1 MEELLKEKYYILL
14 YEYLFKE
21 TSLTNYDNN
30 FSSSDLKYEKTSE
43 EEKDEYQKKS
53 ILNYF
58 YIRNDFHLENLES
71 DKKLLLDK
79 IDSET
84 TYDVKKE
91 FINSTLSDVLTD
103 KSVSENNLIPY
114 GPIADYNCMAKNGTL
129 VIGFRYDE
137 FFGYDDMDDSW
148 SDNLDLQEDEI
159 YEVLP
164 KIEQEI
170 AEKIKIPVKIIQYNE
185 NTVELDNGPK
195 M

>member
-1 MEELLKEKYYILL
+1 MEDLLKEKYYVLL

-21 TSLTNYDNN
+21 TSLIECDNA
-30 FSSSDLKYEKTSE
+30 FSSSNLKYAKINEIA
-43 EEKDEYQKKS
+43 KDEYQKRS

-58 YIRNDFHLENLES
+58 YVRNDLHLENVEPSKKNVLEQ
-71 DKKLLLDK
+71 
-79 IDSET
+79 IDT
-84 TYDVKKE
+84 QTDYNIKKE
-91 FINSTLSDVLTD
+91 FISSTLKSVLTD
-103 KSVSENNLIPY
+103 TLVDENNLIPY
-114 GPIADYNCMAKNGTL
+114 GPIADYDCMAKNGTL

-170 AEKIKIPVKIIQYNE
+170 TEKIKIPVKIIQYNE